1 MWNNKLD
8 SNFSCI
14 EICFK
19 LIELYICITH
29 MYAYTN
35 FIYTIFYNN
44 K

>member
-1 MWNNKLD
+1 MEQWI

-14 EICFK
+14 EIYFK
-19 LIELYICITH
+19 LIELCIYVTH

-35 FIYTIFYNN
+35 FIYTTFYNN